1 MNVQEEDTLEYI
13 SIENIF
19 INPNQP
25 RKTFGIEELEDLA
38 QSIKEVGIIHP
49 PLVRR
54 LPIENHFELISGER
68 RLRAAKL
75 AGMDSIPVII
85 TTNNSCLSAQQA
97 LIENVQRVDLN
108 PIEIS
113 KALKGL
119 SEKFGYTQEELAQKI
134 GKKRS
139 TVTNYLRL
147 LALPKPIQESLCTLK
162 ISMGHAKAILSLND
176 FDQQIWLFERIL
188 RDDLSVREAEKAA
201 QKIENKS
208 KKKNLSY
215 ETRDF
220 YLEELAK
227 KVQEKLGTKVNILGK
242 GKKGRIFIDY
252 YNYDDLDRLLNLIGI
267 HGKDS

>member
-1 MNVQEEDTLEYI
+1 MHTQEEDTLEYI
-13 SIENIF
+13 SIDNIF
-19 INPNQP
+19 YNPNQP
-25 RKTFGIEELEDLA
+25 RKNFDVEEIQDLSL
-38 QSIKEVGIIHP
+38 SIKEVGIIHP

-54 LPIENHFELISGER
+54 LGIENHYELIAGER

-75 AGMDSIPVII
+75 AGMSSIPVII
-85 TTNNSCLSAQQA
+85 TSNPTAMSAQQA

-108 PIEIS
+108 PLEIS
-113 KALKGL
+113 KALKSL
-119 SEKFGYTQEELAQKI
+119 SDKFGYTQEELAQKI

-147 LALPKPIQESLCTLK
+147 LALPKVVQESINSLK

-176 FDQQIWLFERIL
+176 FDQQIWLYERIL
-188 RDDLSVREAEKAA
+188 RDELSVREAEKAA
-201 QKIENKS
+201 QKIEGKS

-220 YLEELAK
+220 HLEQLAGK
-227 KVQEKLGTKVNILGK
+227 IQERLGTKVNILGK

-252 YNYDDLDRLLNLIGI
+252 YNYDDLDRLLNLLGVN
-267 HGKDS
+267 DN